1 MVYVLYVP
9 FNPYIRLPLRTIR
22 DSPYFP
28 VVSLSV
34 IASPLFS
41 EPQFGYGFGA
51 GVVGLIT
58 GVGPLIGALLGNVI
72 AGPLSDWT
80 VKWMSRKNGGVYEPE
95 SVLAGRPVHTC
106 SSLDYILT

>member
-58 GVGPLIGALLGNVI
+58 GVGPLIGALLGNII

-80 VKWMSRKNGGVYEPE
+80 VKWISRKNGGVYEPE
-95 SVLAGRPVHTC
+95 LVFAGRLIHAW